1 MKNENFPCK
10 KKTNLLNM
18 MISVKKYVS
27 TDGKLLF
34 KVLITVKS
42 QSWSH
47 STTLLFISFNIT
59 NDV

>member
-1 MKNENFPCK
+1 
-10 KKTNLLNM
+10 M